1 MPARAGKFEKSMLV
15 ANKDDDGEHYK
26 NLLPGEDNKPEGDPE
41 RADLLKEGGN
51 ADDEWNPYEH
61 I

>member
-1 MPARAGKFEKSMLV
+1 MLV

-41 RADLLKEGGN
+41 RTDLLKEGGN